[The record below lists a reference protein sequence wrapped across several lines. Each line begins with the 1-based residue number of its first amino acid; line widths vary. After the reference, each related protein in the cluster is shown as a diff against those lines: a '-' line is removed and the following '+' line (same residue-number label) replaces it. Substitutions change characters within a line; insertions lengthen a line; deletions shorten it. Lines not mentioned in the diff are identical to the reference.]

1 MISKWQVMWVK
12 KTHKSRH
19 WALLVVHPL
28 LFISGSLSK
37 NPFTRESAALRKFYP
52 TKRATSL
59 RADACLP
66 QHNVCDNGNAGKLC
80 MNNQSTSR
88 IGARVHVMCG
98 IVVGVITRKA
108 LTKWQCWRQELRL
121 CESNFR
127 VPRCSIMYALQSVV
141 HRIIAPLNEH
151 MWSQRRGQRYALISL

>member
-1 MISKWQVMWVK
+1 MLWVNN
-12 KTHKSRH
+12 TEH
-19 WALLVVHPL
+19 WVNCLSVVSHPI

-88 IGARVHVMCG
+88 IGQEYMSCVELWCS
-98 IVVGVITRKA
+98 VITRKA

-141 HRIIAPLNEH
+141 HRIIAPLYEH